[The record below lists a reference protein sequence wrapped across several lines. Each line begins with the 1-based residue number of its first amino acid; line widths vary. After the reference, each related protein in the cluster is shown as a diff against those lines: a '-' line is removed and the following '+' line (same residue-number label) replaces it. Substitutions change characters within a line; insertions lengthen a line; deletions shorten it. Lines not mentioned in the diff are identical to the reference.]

1 MQIRSS
7 VVKKQRNWHFRS
19 GFFSI
24 SHEGAIKKK
33 TVRKTKMLETIGQCV
48 VGLIYN
54 GKKIK

>member
-7 VVKKQRNWHFRS
+7 VVKKQRNWHFRR

-24 SHEGAIKKK
+24 LHEGAIKKK
-33 TVRKTKMLETIGQCV
+33 TVKKTKMLETMSQCV